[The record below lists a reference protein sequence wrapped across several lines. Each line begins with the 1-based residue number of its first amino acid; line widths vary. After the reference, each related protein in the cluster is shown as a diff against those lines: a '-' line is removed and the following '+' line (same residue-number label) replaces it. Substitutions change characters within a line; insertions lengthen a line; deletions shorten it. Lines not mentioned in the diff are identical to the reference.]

1 MDNFVEMRWQVFGDR
16 LPADHCYR
24 LYSALSR
31 YEPKFKKVEF
41 QLNTIAGIPDRQG
54 WVKLGSQSELVI
66 RCAVE
71 NIPLFNFDNQVVR
84 VGDSL
89 IQFKQGQGGTLS
101 PKVNLRSRIVTIKSA
116 ARDAITEFDFG
127 VSLGRQLGFLGI
139 KAIPQLGKRQV
150 VEIKHVMV
158 VGFEV
163 YFEGLLSEDSFTL
176 QRYGLGGRRKMGCG
190 VFV

>member
-1 MDNFVEMRWQVFGDR
+1 MDNFVEMSWGVFGDR
-16 LPADHCYR
+16 LPADHGYR
-24 LYSALSR
+24 LYSALSCR
-31 YEPKFKKVEF
+31 EPKLKEVKF

-54 WVKLGSQSELVI
+54 WVKLGSESALVI

-71 NIPLFNFDNQVVR
+71 NIHLFNLDNQIVR

-89 IQFKQGQGGTLS
+89 VQFRQGQGKTLS
-101 PKVNLRSRIVTIKSA
+101 PKLNLRSRIVTVNSA
-116 ARDAITEFDFG
+116 TKDAMTEFDFG
-127 VSLGRQLGFLGI
+127 VSLGRQLGFLGV
-139 KAIPQLGKRQV
+139 KAVPQLGKRQV
-150 VEIKHVMV
+150 IEIKHVMV

-163 YFEGLLSEDSFTL
+163 YFEGLFSEDSLTL